1 MHSSV
6 KMAKPTYEELEQRVG
21 DLERIVR
28 SGRHSGPMTAEGRP
42 GINGLRDAEAKLQES
57 EEKFRLAFYTSPD
70 SINLNRASDGM
81 FIDVNQGF
89 TALMGYS
96 RAEVIGKS
104 SLELNIWDD
113 AADRDRLVRGLTT
126 AGYVENL
133 EARFRR
139 KNGQIGI
146 GLMSARLLRIE
157 NENVILSITRD
168 ITERKRTAEQYRAI
182 FENAVE
188 GFFQSTPEGRFIRVN
203 QALAKMCGFAS
214 PVEMVSAI
222 KDIGGEHYVRREDR
236 EVFGRLMSERGLVE
250 NFEHE
255 TRRKDGSTFWVSV
268 SARAVRDE
276 GGGILYYE
284 GSHIDI
290 DARKKTEKLLA
301 DAGEQYRSLFE
312 TSTNAI
318 LIRNRAGIITMVNP
332 AAVTLL
338 AAATAEDL
346 TGRAY
351 LDLVHPE
358 DGPLSTERVAEV
370 FRMAADMQWPG
381 DGPHKG
387 VPPREHRMVTLKGG
401 VIHVES
407 TGVAF
412 PYKGEV
418 FIQGIFRDISER
430 KRAEEELRLDD
441 QRMEALLQLN
451 HMTHASL
458 QEIASFAMEEAVR
471 LTQSRI
477 GYLAFANEDES
488 VLTMYAWSR
497 TAMAECAMEN
507 KPIIYPVAHTGLWGE
522 TVRQRKAVITNDYQ
536 APSPLKKGFPQGH
549 VRLERHLGVPI
560 FDGDRIVIVAG
571 VGDKGSDYN
580 ERDIKQLN
588 LLMSGMWRIVQRKQ
602 AEEALRNSEARFRTA
617 FENASV
623 GITLVG
629 LDGIY
634 LEVNPAMAR
643 ITGYRPA
650 DLIGKP
656 VSNFTHPDD
665 RGRRSQFISD
675 LIEGRI
681 ASGEQE
687 RRFIHRNGSVVWTLI
702 WASVQRDQDGKPMYF
717 ISLVQDITSRKT
729 ADEDKQK
736 LESQLL
742 QAQKMEA
749 IGSLAGGIAHDFN
762 NILSAIIGFT
772 ELSMLSEG
780 APVDYLREAM
790 KAAQRAKDLVKQ
802 ILSFSRQTDEQR
814 MPVHVGMVVKEIAKF
829 LRASIPSTIDIRCT
843 IDNRAGAVLA
853 NSVELHQILMNL
865 CTNAVHAIGER
876 AGTVEIGV
884 RGMDIGPENRDGFPD
899 LDLGHYVRLSVK
911 DTGQGIPSDVRG
923 RMFDPYFTTKEK
935 GVGTGLGLAVVH
947 GIVKKSNGTIRVESE
962 IGSGS
967 VFHVYLP
974 QVDLSASKQVE
985 HPTIPRGGSER
996 ILFVDDEKMLV
1007 EVGEQILRRL
1017 GYDVVSRTSPLEALE
1032 LFKARPKDFDLVI
1045 SDQTMPGLTGDA
1057 LARELMKL
1065 NPGIPVILC
1074 TGYSQMI
1081 DQRRAKEKGI
1091 RALVMKPILISEIAG
1106 AIRAVLNKQ

>member
-1 MHSSV
+1 MHPSV
-6 KMAKPTYEELEQRVG
+6 KTVKPTYEELEQRVR
-21 DLERIVR
+21 DLERIVP
-28 SGRHSGPMTAEGRP
+28 SGALSGPSIAEGA
-42 GINGLRDAEAKLQES
+42 IDITSLREAQAKLRES

-70 SINLNRASDGM
+70 AINLNRASDGM
-81 FIDVNQGF
+81 FIDINEGF
-89 TALMGYS
+89 TALTGYS
-96 RAEVIGKS
+96 RAEVTGKS
-104 SLELNIWDD
+104 SLDLNLWDD
-113 AADRDRLVRGLTT
+113 PTDRDRLVSGLMTT
-126 AGYVENL
+126 GYVENL

-146 GLMSARLLRIE
+146 GWMSARLLRIE
-157 NENVILSITRD
+157 NEDVILSITRD
-168 ITERKRTAEQYRAI
+168 VTERKRTAEQYRAI

-188 GFFQSTPEGRFIRVN
+188 GFFQSTPEGRFLRVN
-203 QALAKMCGFAS
+203 QALAKMCGYAS
-214 PVEMVSAI
+214 PAEMVTDI
-222 KDIGGEHYVRREDR
+222 KDIAGQHYVRRQDR
-236 EVFGRLMSERGLVE
+236 EDFGRLLSERGLVE

-276 GGGILYYE
+276 GGRILYYE

-301 DAGEQYRSLFE
+301 DVGEQYRSLFE

-318 LIRNRAGIITMVNP
+318 LIRNRAGIITMVNQ
-332 AAVTLL
+332 AAVSLL
-338 AAATAEDL
+338 AAAKADDL
-346 TGRAY
+346 IGRAY
-351 LDLVHPE
+351 LDLVYPE
-358 DGPLSTERVAEV
+358 DRPLSVERVSGI
-370 FRMAADMQWPG
+370 FRMAPG
-381 DGPHKG
+381 QQGSVEGSHRG
-387 VPPREHRMVTLKGG
+387 IPPREHRMVTLTGD
-401 VIHVES
+401 VIDVES

-412 PYKGEV
+412 PYQGEL
-418 FIQGIFRDISER
+418 FIQGIFRDIGER
-430 KRAEEELRLDD
+430 KRAEE
-441 QRMEALLQLN
+441 
-451 HMTHASL
+451 
-458 QEIASFAMEEAVR
+458 
-471 LTQSRI
+471 
-477 GYLAFANEDES
+477 
-488 VLTMYAWSR
+488 
-497 TAMAECAMEN
+497 
-507 KPIIYPVAHTGLWGE
+507 
-522 TVRQRKAVITNDYQ
+522 
-536 APSPLKKGFPQGH
+536 
-549 VRLERHLGVPI
+549 
-560 FDGDRIVIVAG
+560 
-571 VGDKGSDYN
+571 
-580 ERDIKQLN
+580 
-588 LLMSGMWRIVQRKQ
+588 
-602 AEEALRNSEARFRTA
+602 ALRESEARFRTA

-623 GITLVG
+623 GITLVS

-634 LEVNPAMAR
+634 LEVNQAMAR
-643 ITGYRPA
+643 ITGYSPA

-656 VSNFTHPDD
+656 VAAFTHPDD
-665 RGRRSQFISD
+665 LGRRSGFLSD
-675 LIEGRI
+675 LISGRI

-702 WASVQRDQDGKPMYF
+702 WASVQRDPDGNPMYF
-717 ISLVQDITSRKT
+717 ISLVQDITASKT
-729 ADEDKQK
+729 ADEDKRK

-790 KAAQRAKDLVKQ
+790 KAANRAKDLVKQ

-814 MPVHVGMVVKEIAKF
+814 MPVLVGMVVTEIVKF
-829 LRASIPSTIDIRCT
+829 LRASIPTTIDIRCA
-843 IDNRAGAVLA
+843 IDGRAGAVLS

-876 AGTVEIGV
+876 AGIVEIEV
-884 RGMDIGPENRDGFPD
+884 QDMNIGPENRDGFPD

-911 DTGQGIPSDVRG
+911 DTGQGIPSDIQERI
-923 RMFDPYFTTKEK
+923 FDPYFTTKEK

-947 GIVKKSNGTIRVESE
+947 GIVTKSNGTIRVESE
-962 IGSGS
+962 IGKGS

-974 QVDLSASKQVE
+974 QVDLSASTPAE
-985 HPTIPRGGSER
+985 YPAIPRGGSER
-996 ILFVDDEKMLV
+996 ILLVDDEKMLV
-1007 EVGEQILRRL
+1007 DVGEQILRRL

-1032 LFKARPKDFDLVI
+1032 LFKARPRDFDLVI

-1057 LARELMKL
+1057 LAGELMKL

-1106 AIRAVLNKQ
+1106 AIRTVLEKK

>member
-1 MHSSV
+1 MHPSV

-21 DLERIVR
+21 ALERIVR
-28 SGRHSGPMTAEGRP
+28 SERLSGPLTAEGGP
-42 GINGLRDAEAKLQES
+42 GINGLREAEAKLQES

-113 AADRDRLVRGLTT
+113 ATDRDRLVRGLTT

-168 ITERKRTAEQYRAI
+168 ITERKRTAEQYRTI

-236 EVFGRLMSERGLVE
+236 EVFGRWMSERGLVE

-276 GGGILYYE
+276 GGRILYYE

-358 DGPLSTERVAEV
+358 DRPLSAERVAEV

-381 DGPHKG
+381 DGSHKG
-387 VPPREHRMVTLKGG
+387 IPPREHRMVTLKGG

-430 KRAEEELRLDD
+430 KR
-441 QRMEALLQLN
+441 
-451 HMTHASL
+451 
-458 QEIASFAMEEAVR
+458 
-471 LTQSRI
+471 
-477 GYLAFANEDES
+477 
-488 VLTMYAWSR
+488 
-497 TAMAECAMEN
+497 
-507 KPIIYPVAHTGLWGE
+507 
-522 TVRQRKAVITNDYQ
+522 
-536 APSPLKKGFPQGH
+536 
-549 VRLERHLGVPI
+549 
-560 FDGDRIVIVAG
+560 
-571 VGDKGSDYN
+571 
-580 ERDIKQLN
+580 
-588 LLMSGMWRIVQRKQ
+588 

-843 IDNRAGAVLA
+843 IDSRAGAVLA

-911 DTGQGIPSDVRG
+911 DTGQGIPSDVRE

-974 QVDLSASKQVE
+974 QVDLSASTQVE

-1032 LFKARPKDFDLVI
+1032 LFKAKPRDFDLVI

-1106 AIRAVLNKQ
+1106 AIRAVLKKQ

>member
-1 MHSSV
+1 V
-6 KMAKPTYEELEQRVG
+6 KTAKPTYEELEQRVR
-21 DLERIVR
+21 DLERIVP
-28 SGRHSGPMTAEGRP
+28 SGALSGLSIAEGAP
-42 GINGLRDAEAKLQES
+42 DINSLREAEAKLRES

-70 SINLNRASDGM
+70 AINLN
-81 FIDVNQGF
+81 
-89 TALMGYS
+89 
-96 RAEVIGKS
+96 
-104 SLELNIWDD
+104 
-113 AADRDRLVRGLTT
+113 
-126 AGYVENL
+126 
-133 EARFRR
+133 
-139 KNGQIGI
+139 
-146 GLMSARLLRIE
+146 
-157 NENVILSITRD
+157 
-168 ITERKRTAEQYRAI
+168 RTAEQYRAI

-188 GFFQSTPEGRFIRVN
+188 GFFQSTPEGEFIRVN
-203 QALAKMCGFAS
+203 QALAKMCGYAS
-214 PVEMVSAI
+214 PAEMVSDI
-222 KDIGGEHYVRREDR
+222 KDIGGQHYVRRQDR
-236 EVFGRLMSERGLVE
+236 EVFGRLISERGVVE

-268 SARAVRDE
+268 SARAVRVE
-276 GGGILYYE
+276 GGRILYYE

-290 DARKKTEKLLA
+290 DARKQAEKLLA
-301 DAGEQYRSLFE
+301 DAGEQYRSLFK

-318 LIRNRAGIITMVNP
+318 LIRNRAGIITMVNH
-332 AAVTLL
+332 AALRLL
-338 AAATAEDL
+338 AAAKAGDL
-346 TGRAY
+346 IGRAY

-358 DGPLSTERVAEV
+358 DRPLSAERVAGV
-370 FRMAADMQWPG
+370 FRIALGQQGPD
-381 DGPHKG
+381 DGSYKG
-387 VPPREHRMVTLKGG
+387 IPPREHRMVTLKGD
-401 VIHVES
+401 VVDVES
-407 TGVAF
+407 TGVGF
-412 PYKGEV
+412 PYKGEL

-430 KRAEEELRLDD
+430 KRAEAELRLDD
-441 QRMEALLQLN
+441 QRMEALLHLN
-451 HMTHASL
+451 QMTHASL
-458 QEIASFAMEEAVR
+458 QEITSFAMEEAVR

-497 TAMAECAMEN
+497 SAMAECAMEY
-507 KPIIYPVAHTGLWGE
+507 KPIVYPVADTGLWGE
-522 TVRQRKAVITNDYQ
+522 AVRQRKAIITNDYQ
-536 APSPLKKGFPQGH
+536 APSSLKKGFPKGH

-560 FDGDRIVIVAG
+560 FDGERIVIVAG

-580 ERDIKQLN
+580 QRDIKQLD

-602 AEEALRNSEARFRTA
+602 AEEALRESEARFRTA

-623 GITLVG
+623 GITLVS

-634 LEVNPAMAR
+634 LEVNEAMAR
-643 ITGYRPA
+643 IAGYSPA

-656 VSNFTHPDD
+656 VADFTHPDD
-665 RGRRSQFISD
+665 LGRRSGFLGD
-675 LIEGRI
+675 LISGRI
-681 ASGEQE
+681 TSGEQE

-717 ISLVQDITSRKT
+717 ISLVQDITARKT
-729 ADEDKQK
+729 ADEDKRK

-780 APVDYLREAM
+780 APVDYLREAL
-790 KAAQRAKDLVKQ
+790 KAALRAKDLVKQ
-802 ILSFSRQTDEQR
+802 ILSFSRQTDEER

-829 LRASIPSTIDIRCT
+829 LRASIPTTIDIRCT
-843 IDNRAGAVLA
+843 IDGRAGAVLA

-876 AGTVEIGV
+876 AGMVEIEV
-884 RGMDIGPENRDGFPD
+884 QGMDIGPENRDGFPD

-911 DTGQGIPSDVRG
+911 DSGQGIPSDIQE

-962 IGSGS
+962 IGKGS
-967 VFHVYLP
+967 VFQVYLP
-974 QVDLSASKQVE
+974 QVDLSAAKQAE
-985 HPTIPRGGSER
+985 YPAIPRGGSER

-1007 EVGEQILRRL
+1007 DVGEQILRRL

-1045 SDQTMPGLTGDA
+1045 SDQTMPGMTGDA
-1057 LARELMKL
+1057 LASELMKL
-1065 NPGIPVILC
+1065 NPEIPVILC

-1091 RALVMKPILISEIAG
+1091 RALVMKPILISEIDG
-1106 AIRAVLNKQ
+1106 AIRGVLEKK